1 MNVTYECMHTR
12 PTFFEGEP
20 EQATVIRTHIVPEL
34 VAISD
39 GEASRGRAITRTRLI
54 HSALY
59 FEQVKVPIICTYRYG
74 LTEAMS

>member
-1 MNVTYECMHTR
+1 MYLMNVCIR

-39 GEASRGRAITRTRLI
+39 GEAPRGRAITRTRLI
-54 HSALY
+54 YSALH
-59 FEQVKVPIICTYRYG
+59 FEQVKVSITCTYRYG
-74 LTEAMS
+74 LTEVMS